1 MDSDGERHDLD
12 QDLNAGESNGGSG
25 EAGRATQKRGS
36 AEDPT
41 LGKARRS
48 KPVERK
54 YCVHPRARYLHPE
67 MLRRFPTDMM
77 MAELRRRLADLQ
89 EEIDSIDYGQQ
100 VKAIRLRMKMST
112 QKFAEYIGFS
122 PSAVNAA
129 ETGQRAG
136 TAKKIL
142 AMLQARK

>member
-1 MDSDGERHDLD
+1 
-12 QDLNAGESNGGSG
+12 
-25 EAGRATQKRGS
+25 
-36 AEDPT
+36 
-41 LGKARRS
+41 
-48 KPVERK
+48 
-54 YCVHPRARYLHPE
+54 